1 MKNKLQIMKN
11 RPYVTDEE
19 IRGYMNFD
27 SVVNQ
32 HKAQKKSQQN
42 RFRNATIFL
51 GIASIA
57 VLVYVSM
64 PDEPAST
71 NTDDQ
76 SSELVVSNDM
86 AQVPKKPSPYVSEGR
101 QDDMPAGNINKT
113 VEAKPTEK
121 KKENV
126 QKTKPELSATE
137 IQYQEAEPTEGYPH
151 LYEYFA
157 TELRYPSEVL
167 KDSIQGIV
175 SVSFLI
181 DQQGKPVQIKILNS
195 LGPAFD
201 KEAVRLIENMP
212 AWKPATLNG
221 KPVSAKISL
230 PFTFQIVSANPE
242 KK

>member
-1 MKNKLQIMKN
+1 MKNTLKIMKN
-11 RPYVTDEE
+11 RPHVTDEE

-64 PDEPAST
+64 PDESAST

-101 QDDMPAGNINKT
+101 GDDMSAGNMNKT
-113 VEAKPTEK
+113 EDAKPTEK

-126 QKTKPELSATE
+126 QKVKPETPSTD
-137 IQYQEAEPTEGYPH
+137 IQYQEAEPKEGYQN

-157 TELRYPSEVL
+157 SELRYPAEAM

-175 SVSFLI
+175 SVTFLI
-181 DQQGKPVQIKILNS
+181 DKEGKPVQIKILNS
-195 LGPAFD
+195 LGEAFD

-212 AWKPATLNG
+212 AWKPAMLNG

>member
-1 MKNKLQIMKN
+1 MKNTLKIMKN
-11 RPYVTDEE
+11 RPSVSEEE

-51 GIASIA
+51 GIASI
-57 VLVYVSM
+57 VVMVYVNM
-64 PDEPAST
+64 PDEPSST
-71 NTDDQ
+71 NTSEQ
-76 SSELVVSNDM
+76 SSELIISNDIE
-86 AQVPKKPSPYVSEGR
+86 QLPKRPNPNVSESR
-101 QDDMPAGNINKT
+101 DEDMLAGNSNKT
-113 VEAKPTEK
+113 VQAKPIEK
-121 KKENV
+121 KKENIQPV
-126 QKTKPELSATE
+126 KPEATE
-137 IQYQEAEPTEGYPH
+137 TDIQYLEAEPKEGYQH

-157 TELRYPSEVL
+157 NELRYPAEAL

-175 SVSFLI
+175 SVNFLI
-181 DQQGKPVQIKILNS
+181 DQQGRPVQIKILNS